1 MPRPLSLAMAALALV
16 FGAAGPA
23 GAAVYKWTDAQG
35 HVVYSDQPPPTSIK
49 SEQLRAPP
57 PPANPNAAKELAQE
71 EAAYRKHVTDEATA
85 RATAARARAA
95 EADRAHGCELAKAN
109 LLQLADQSTPI
120 ARYGADGQRSTM
132 SDAARAQE
140 RERLTAWMR
149 DNKCPG

>member
-1 MPRPLSLAMAALALV
+1 
-16 FGAAGPA
+16 
-23 GAAVYKWTDAQG
+23 VYKWTDAQG

-57 PPANPNAAKELAQE
+57 PPANPDAAKELAQR
-71 EAAYRKHVTDEATA
+71 EAAYQKRVTDAAAA
-85 RATAARARAA
+85 RATAEKTRTA

-109 LLQLADQSTPI
+109 LLQLADQATPI

-132 SDAARAQE
+132 SDATRAQE

>member
-1 MPRPLSLAMAALALV
+1 MSRASLSAIAVALLAAPFAAASFAAL
-16 FGAAGPA
+16 
-23 GAAVYKWTDAQG
+23 YKWTDAQG